1 MAKSARGGRIGIV
14 SAIVLAVVVLVGV
27 GVLAG
32 VMAAVG
38 AWVAWN
44 SREGVVLA
52 VVVLAGVGVLT
63 GVGVAGAGVVVP
75 ERIATRLARDRI
87 GISGIVL
94 AVGVL
99 VGVWV
104 GVSVLV
110 GVWVGVGYQVVW
122 KFEGVVLAVVA
133 LVGVGVLVTVG
144 VAGAGVVVPERI
156 ATRLAR
162 DRTGIVSGIVLAVG
176 VLIAGGAAV
185 GILVGVW
192 AQVPDLW
199 LEGYV
204 TFAVLAAE
212 GALMSV
218 LVVVGVLAGAGV
230 AVGARAAR
238 RRKRQEHAGGRAAAI
253 TKDG

>member
-1 MAKSARGGRIGIV
+1 MANSARGGRIGIV
-14 SAIVLAVVVLVGV
+14 SGIVLAVVVLVGV
-27 GVLAG
+27 GLLAG
-32 VMAAVG
+32 VMAAV
-38 AWVAWN
+38 VAWELG
-44 SREGVVLA
+44 EGVVL
-52 VVVLAGVGVLT
+52 VVVLAGVGVA
-63 GVGVAGAGVVVP
+63 GVGVVVP

-94 AVGVL
+94 AVVVL

-110 GVWVGVGYQVVW
+110 GVWVGVGVW
-122 KFEGVVLAVVA
+122 AAWELERVGVVLAVVA

-156 ATRLAR
+156 AMRLAR

-176 VLIAGGAAV
+176 VLIAGGTAV

-192 AQVPDLW
+192 AQAAVIW
-199 LEGYV
+199 LEGYGV
-204 TFAVLAAE
+204 TVAELAAE

-218 LVVVGVLAGAGV
+218 LVVVGVLVGVGV

-238 RRKRQEHAGGRAAAI
+238 RRKHQGHAGGRDAAI